1 MMQRIKSD
9 RIVCGERIVEGYV
22 YFENGKITEIS
33 QNEYPVDAEFDATG
47 IYVTPGFIDI
57 HTHGGGGFPFE
68 GSVDDIV
75 NGCAF
80 HLRHGTTSI
89 CPTISAAEIESM
101 RQSVHNVSVAM
112 QDERVQSNI
121 IGAHLEGPYLS
132 KQQTGAQGAHFITP
146 PIAADYEPLV
156 RDYPSAIARWSYAP
170 EHDEDQAFAKFLKQ
184 HGIVASAGHT
194 NATYKDIKP
203 ALKEGCNLITHLY
216 SCTSTV
222 TRDHGFRSLG
232 VIESAFLEDDM
243 YVEIIA
249 DGKHLPPE
257 LIRMIY
263 KIKGSDR
270 IALISDSLALAGT
283 EVKQGRMQSTD
294 FIIEDGVCKLLD
306 RSAFAGSI
314 ATDDMLIRVIKNET
328 DIPLLSAVKMMTEI
342 PARIM
347 GLTTKG
353 RLAPD
358 MDADIVLFDD
368 DVCVKKVFVSGKE
381 IL

>member
-1 MMQRIKSD
+1 MKRIKSD

-33 QNEYPVDAEFDATG
+33 QKDYPVDAEFDAMG
-47 IYVTPGFIDI
+47 LYVTPGFIDI

-75 NGCAF
+75 DGCHF

-89 CPTISAAEIESM
+89 CPTISAAEFESM
-101 RQSVHNVSVAM
+101 RQSVHNVSLAM
-112 QDERVQSNI
+112 RDERLKSNI

-146 PIAADYEPLV
+146 PIAEDYEPLV
-156 RDYPSAIARWSYAP
+156 RDYPGAVARWSYAP
-170 EHDEDQAFAKFLKQ
+170 EHDEGQAFAKFLKQ
-184 HGIVASAGHT
+184 NGIVASAGHT

-203 ALKEGCNLITHLY
+203 ALDEGCHLITHLY

-257 LIRMIY
+257 LIRMIC

-270 IALISDSLALAGT
+270 VALISDSLALAGT
-283 EVKQGRMQSTD
+283 DVKQGRMQSTD
-294 FIIEDGVCKLLD
+294 FIIEDGICKLLD

-314 ATDDMLIRVIKNET
+314 ATDDRLISVMLNEAT
-328 DIPLLSAVKMMTEI
+328 IPLTEAVKMMTEI

-347 GLTTKG
+347 GLTGKG

-368 DVCVKKVFVSGKE
+368 DVCVKKVFVGGEE